1 MRSGGNTTVMRIL
14 ILALIAAPIGAVSTL
29 ALPSAANA
37 QQVERK
43 LIIYGNDPCPADT
56 ICVTAPEEERFRIPK
71 PLRQGLP
78 NPENQ
83 SWAVRSQDTL
93 TVGQSGIGSCTNSGG
108 GGWTG
113 CFQKQM
119 QEARREREEAEANA
133 RAIP

>member
-1 MRSGGNTTVMRIL
+1 MRFFAF
-14 ILALIAAPIGAVSTL
+14 ALIAAPLCAVATL
-29 ALPSAANA
+29 ALPNAASA
-37 QQVERK
+37 QKIERK

-83 SWAVRSQDTL
+83 SWSVRSQDTL
-93 TVGQSGIGSCTNSGG
+93 NTGQSGIGSCSASGA

>member
-1 MRSGGNTTVMRIL
+1 MRKLSVGLSIISFTAFASLATASG
-14 ILALIAAPIGAVSTL
+14 AD
-29 ALPSAANA
+29 A

-56 ICVTAPEEERFRIPK
+56 ICVTAPEEDRFRIPK

-78 NPENQ
+78 SPENQ
-83 SWAVRSQDTL
+83 SWSVRAQDTL
-93 TVGQSGIGSCTNSGG
+93 TVGQSGIGSCTNSGA